1 MAVISDNGS
10 PPNSARPQSDTA
22 QSDPRSIDLQN
33 VNPKSHT
40 PDKPPAI
47 PGGELTLSYL
57 CDNPKLGIPERES
70 AAVATTSA
78 AAGCSDLILSLE
90 KSRAKGKEIATSTVG
105 GGADEDRWV
114 ERDFLQ
120 LRGLIGSKRDGAEP
134 VKHDGHEKKVKI
146 EPLNLTLA
154 PPGLTLSLN
163 SSNPLPNALPPIPVG
178 PDSVLAA
185 AAATPAINPV
195 SQARTLSGN
204 TRATNSE
211 DFTPS
216 LSYSCS
222 VPFSHN
228 PSCSLTRNSTE
239 NYDVSRD
246 NDQIWYCGAGEGTN
260 GSVHSRFRPVGDGN
274 SITFSNH
281 SGFAHMG
288 GSNKDTNNNTNGL
301 YKASSIADD
310 ISFYPAELPA
320 RQGRVHAATVSAESG
335 RNAML
340 TRPDRVLKEIVSD
353 SVPVMAQRLQELP
366 TNSVEAVK
374 EYLRNLMGS
383 PEKEEF
389 SSLQRKL
396 DRRSDLTSENL
407 IKSHR
412 VQLEILVAIKT
423 GVIGFL
429 SLKIRIPTSE
439 LVEIFLLTRCK
450 NLSCKSLLP
459 VDDCDCKICTNN
471 KGFCSACMCPICFK
485 FDCALNTCSWV
496 GCDVCSH
503 WCHAI
508 CGIQKNLIKP
518 GQSLK
523 GGGTMTEMHFYC
535 PGCDHASE
543 MFGFVKEVF
552 MCCAKGWGLETLMK
566 ELDCVRMIFRESKDL
581 EGKELERKVDEMLNM
596 LGKKQI
602 STLDACNGMLHFFKY
617 GVSDLSV
624 TGSSSKNKF
633 AAQTSQQEKILPLPP
648 VAAIT
653 PPKSAFTLNS
663 SSSIFD
669 HVDVLKTDATPPK
682 PLAIEPKLVHPKD
695 DGFQSLDTIVRFKD
709 AEAKLFQRL
718 SDEARKEMENYRQL
732 VCAKAEKLE
741 EEYATKLAKLCLQET
756 EERRRKKLEELKFL
770 ENSHCDYQKMKIRM
784 QSEIASLL
792 ERMEATRKQWV

>member
-1 MAVISDNGS
+1 MICDTGS
-10 PPNSARPQSDTA
+10 PPNAARLQSDTA
-22 QSDPRSIDLQN
+22 QADPISIDLQSPN
-33 VNPKSHT
+33 TKSLT

-47 PGGELTLSYL
+47 SGGELTLSYL
-57 CDNPKLGIPERES
+57 CDNPKLNIPERES

-78 AAGCSDLILSLE
+78 AAGC
-90 KSRAKGKEIATSTVG
+90 KVAAATIG
-105 GGADEDRWV
+105 GGGCGDEERWV

-120 LRGLIGSKRDGAEP
+120 LRGLTGSKREGAEP
-134 VKHDGHEKKVKI
+134 VKPDGHEKKVKI

-154 PPGLTLSLN
+154 PPDLSLSLN
-163 SSNPLPNALPPIPVG
+163 SSNPLPNALPPIPTRSDTTPAAV
-178 PDSVLAA
+178 AA
-185 AAATPAINPV
+185 AAASTPAFNPV
-195 SQARTLSGN
+195 SQARTFSGN

-211 DFTPS
+211 DFNPS

-246 NDQIWYCGAGEGTN
+246 NDQMWYCGAGEGTN

-281 SGFAHMG
+281 SGFAHLG
-288 GSNKDTNNNTNGL
+288 GNNKDTNNNNNSL
-301 YKASSIADD
+301 FKASSIADD
-310 ISFYPAELPA
+310 ISFYPTELPA

-340 TRPDRVLKEIVSD
+340 TRPDRVLKEIVSE
-353 SVPVMAQRLQELP
+353 SVLLMAQRLHELP
-366 TNSVEAVK
+366 SNSVETVK

-383 PEKEEF
+383 SDKEEF

-396 DRRSDLTSENL
+396 ERRSDLTSENL
-407 IKSHR
+407 LKSHR
-412 VQLEILVAIKT
+412 VQLEVMVAIKT

-429 SLKIRIPTSE
+429 SLKIRIPTTE

-508 CGIQKNLIKP
+508 CGIQRNLIKP

-523 GGGTMTEMHFYC
+523 GGGTMTEMQFYC

-566 ELDCVRMIFRESKDL
+566 ELDCVRMIFHESQDL

-624 TGSSSKNKF
+624 TGSSSNNKF
-633 AAQTSQQEKILPLPP
+633 AAQTTQQENILPLPP
-648 VAAIT
+648 VASIV
-653 PPKSAFTLNS
+653 PPKSAFSLNS
-663 SSSIFD
+663 NPSIFD
-669 HVDVLKTDATPPK
+669 SVDVLKTDGTPK
-682 PLAIEPKLVHPKD
+682 PLTIEPKLVLPKN
-695 DGFQSLDTIVRFKD
+695 DGFQSLDTIVRFKE

-718 SDEARKEMENYRQL
+718 ADEARKEMENYRQI
-732 VCAKAEKLE
+732 VCTKSEKLE
-741 EEYATKLAKLCLQET
+741 EEYAIKLAKLCLQET
-756 EERRRKKLEELKFL
+756 EERHRKKLEELKFI

>member
-1 MAVISDNGS
+1 MISDAGS
-10 PPNSARPQSDTA
+10 PPNAARLQSDAA
-22 QSDPRSIDLQN
+22 QADPRSIDLQN
-33 VNPKSHT
+33 PNTKSHA
-40 PDKPPAI
+40 PEKQPAI
-47 PGGELTLSYL
+47 SGGELTLSYL
-57 CDNPKLGIPERES
+57 CENPKLGIPERDS

-78 AAGCSDLILSLE
+78 AVAGCSDFILSLE
-90 KSRAKGKEIATSTVG
+90 KSRAKGKEIAASATG
-105 GGADEDRWV
+105 GGTDVDRWV

-120 LRGLIGSKRDGAEP
+120 LRGLAGSKREGLET
-134 VKHDGHEKKVKI
+134 VKPDGHEKKVKI

-154 PPGLTLSLN
+154 PPDLSLSLN
-163 SSNPLPNALPPIPVG
+163 SSNPLPNAIPPIPARS
-178 PDSVLAA
+178 DT
-185 AAATPAINPV
+185 AAATATPAVNPV
-195 SQARTLSGN
+195 SQARTFSGN

-222 VPFSHN
+222 APFSHN

-246 NDQIWYCGAGEGTN
+246 NDQMWYCGAGEGTN

-281 SGFAHMG
+281 SGFAHLS

-310 ISFYPAELPA
+310 ISFYPSELPA
-320 RQGRVHAATVSAESG
+320 RQGRVHTVTVSAESG
-335 RNAML
+335 RNSVL
-340 TRPDRVLKEIVSD
+340 TRPDKVLKEIVSE
-353 SVPVMAQRLQELP
+353 SVSLMAQRLQELP
-366 TNSVEAVK
+366 SNSVEAVK

-383 PEKEEF
+383 SDKEEF

-407 IKSHR
+407 LKSHR
-412 VQLEILVAIKT
+412 VQLEIMVAVKT

-459 VDDCDCKICTNN
+459 VDDCDCKICTKN
-471 KGFCSACMCPICFK
+471 KGFCSACTCPICFK

-508 CGIQKNLIKP
+508 CGMQKNLIRP

-523 GGGTMTEMHFYC
+523 GGGTMTEMQFYC

-552 MCCAKGWGLETLMK
+552 MCCAKGWGLETMMK
-566 ELDCVRMIFRESKDL
+566 ELDCVRMIFRESQDL
-581 EGKELERKVDEMLNM
+581 EGKELERKVDEMLKM
-596 LGKKQI
+596 LGKKQN
-602 STLDACNGMLHFFKY
+602 STLDACNGMLHFFKCKCFIKFPLQKLLLLLFS
-617 GVSDLSV
+617 SDMLFVRGFSREGRLLFKYVFNMLSP
-624 TGSSSKNKF
+624 F
-633 AAQTSQQEKILPLPP
+633 PL
-648 VAAIT
+648 
-653 PPKSAFTLNS
+653 
-663 SSSIFD
+663 
-669 HVDVLKTDATPPK
+669 
-682 PLAIEPKLVHPKD
+682 
-695 DGFQSLDTIVRFKD
+695 
-709 AEAKLFQRL
+709 
-718 SDEARKEMENYRQL
+718 
-732 VCAKAEKLE
+732 
-741 EEYATKLAKLCLQET
+741 
-756 EERRRKKLEELKFL
+756 
-770 ENSHCDYQKMKIRM
+770 
-784 QSEIASLL
+784 
-792 ERMEATRKQWV
+792 